1 MTYKEFRK
9 WLYENWDAI
18 YDKFEKSWAKSRI
31 VPESFVDIKDL
42 SIGTPNK
49 FNVVTDKD
57 TLYVLPTEP
66 KPIKICFVGDSLGEA
81 DYKDIKDITDKV

>member
-1 MTYKEFRK
+1 MTHKEFRK

-31 VPESFVDIKDL
+31 MPESFVDIKDL

-49 FNVVTDKD
+49 FNIVKNKD

-66 KPIKICFVGDSLGEA
+66 KPIKVCFKEENTNENIGSN
-81 DYKDIKDITDKV
+81 